1 MNRERHGKR
10 GVLPVGAFVLLAFL
24 ATASCKWGVPS
35 YTLNVSLPE
44 SVTGTP
50 EAGEHVYKELTTI
63 TLNYSASTEYPF
75 ESVECWL
82 NGDTRKSP
90 EGSFVL
96 YGDGY
101 TLTAN
106 LIDIRGSY
114 EVTLT
119 YADGSVTAPDPFI
132 ITLTGNDR
140 LSGTFT
146 DARGYHGTWTA
157 LSGTV
162 TLSYWDWGF
171 YLMTA
176 DVYDM
181 GYSSGDFTG
190 EGFSGTWLAEKL

>member
-10 GVLPVGAFVLLAFL
+10 GVLPVGAFILLAFL

-35 YTLNVSLPE
+35 YTLEVTLDPE
-44 SVTGTP
+44 ITGTP
-50 EAGEHVYKELTTI
+50 EAGKHVYKELTTI
-63 TLNYSASTEYPF
+63 TLNYSAVNSI

-82 NGDTRKSP
+82 NGDTRKAP
-90 EGSFVL
+90 NGNVIL

-101 TLTAN
+101 TLKAN

-114 EVTLT
+114 EVTLS
-119 YADGSVTAPDPFI
+119 YSDGSVTAPDPFI

-162 TLSYWDWGF
+162 TLAYWDWGF

-176 DVYDM
+176 DVYDI
-181 GYSSGDFTG
+181 GYSSGNFTG
-190 EGFSGTWLAEKL
+190 EGFSGTWLAKKL